1 MRRVISGLTILLLL
15 ILPAALA
22 VAGTAAYGT
31 ARRQAV
37 QAVNACRNLATVSRQ
52 VDKLAA
58 DVQTEAQAIQGGT
71 SGRIAV
77 VRERLATID
86 GKVGEMERK
95 VEELKQT
102 TADLKTSTAELKDGL
117 DDAP

>member
-1 MRRVISGLTILLLL
+1 MRRGLTILLISLL
-15 ILPAALA
+15 LTLPAALA

-31 ARRQAV
+31 ARRQAI

-52 VDKLAA
+52 LDKLAA
-58 DVQTEAQAIQGGT
+58 DVETESQAIQAGT

-77 VRERLATID
+77 IRERLGVID

-95 VEELKQT
+95 VGELQQT
-102 TADLKTSTAELKDGL
+102 AADLKTSTAELEAGI
-117 DDAP
+117 ASP